1 MKQVINLLFVLC
13 ISMVMQAHA
22 ETIPLTTLSVE
33 IDKGLISGSGR
44 TVTFN
49 RVPVTDSA
57 TNITRYY
64 DFTAGLKVD
73 SNNQLYFDNIGDVV
87 DVTDLIASS
96 PVIKA
101 GIYQDA
107 QGYYYQVFQPSLS
120 NGYFEYSMQYINTSN
135 SGDSLVMRWNT
146 STLVASSIIP
156 EETERFAKFNNRGFF
171 GHYTKDMPGDSFW
184 GSASGNGEV
193 LVELD
198 GDTGFTVAKINTFGN
213 LDNMSRFTYRYATID
228 ELNNA
233 L

>member
-1 MKQVINLLFVLC
+1 MKQTITLLFALC
-13 ISMVMQAHA
+13 ISLAMQAHA

-33 IDKGLISGSGR
+33 IDKGLVSGSGR

-73 SNNQLYFDNIGDVV
+73 SNNQLYFDNIGDLV

-96 PVIKA
+96 PAIKA

-120 NGYFEYSMQYINTSN
+120 NGYFEYSMQYIDTSI

-156 EETERFAKFNNRGFF
+156 EETENFANLNNRGFF
-171 GHYTKDMPGDSFW
+171 GHYTEDMPGNSIW
-184 GSASGNGEV
+184 PLGS
-193 LVELD
+193 D
-198 GDTGFTVAKINTFGN
+198 GKALIEIDGAIGFTVTKVDYTEE
-213 LDNMSRFTYRYATID
+213 LDEMSRFTYRYATID

>member
-1 MKQVINLLFVLC
+1 MKQIITLCVVLYTSLFVH
-13 ISMVMQAHA
+13 VHA

-33 IDKGLISGSGR
+33 IDKGLVSGSGR

-49 RVPVTDSA
+49 RVPVTDTA
-57 TNITRYY
+57 TSITRYY

-96 PVIKA
+96 PAIKA

-120 NGYFEYSMQYINTSN
+120 NGYFEYSMQYIDTSD
-135 SGDSLVMRWNT
+135 SGDTLVMRWNT
-146 STLVASSIIP
+146 STLVDSSIIP
-156 EETERFAKFNNRGFF
+156 EEAENFANLNNRGFF
-171 GHYTKDMPGDSFW
+171 GHYTEDMPGDSIW
-184 GSASGNGEV
+184 PLGGNEKALIEIDGE
-193 LVELD
+193 
-198 GDTGFTVAKINTFGN
+198 TGFTVTKINYQAE
-213 LDNMSRFTYRYATID
+213 LDEISRFTFRYATID
-228 ELNNA
+228 ELNNT